1 MTTPLPR
8 TAFPV
13 TRRWTYLDHAGIGP
27 LPAPAVEAMTGYT
40 RDLAAGGRT
49 AVPGHLSRL
58 AGARRSA
65 ARLLGVAP
73 DEVAVVKNTTEG
85 LAFVAAGLP
94 WEEGDRVVV
103 PDGEFPSALYPW
115 LALRDRGVVVDRV
128 RPVGAAGRLPVEL
141 LAEHVRQGPPPRLV
155 ALSWVQYATGWRTDL
170 KALAECC
177 RQVGALLC
185 VDAVQ
190 GLGAIPAAFGEWGVD
205 FAAAGG
211 HKWLLGPQ
219 GVGLLYVRR
228 SRLPLLRPAEPGWNA
243 VAHRGDYADLRLV
256 FDDSAR
262 RLEGGSLNRTG
273 LIGLGASA
281 DLLLDAGIGA
291 VWSHITALGD
301 RACAGLEE
309 VGAEVTSDRS
319 PAGRSG
325 IVRFRVPGADPEGL
339 ARALRERGIVC
350 VARGDGLR
358 ISPHG
363 YTSEEE
369 VDALVGTVA
378 EHRR

>member
-1 MTTPLPR
+1 M
-8 TAFPV
+8 
-13 TRRWTYLDHAGIGP
+13 TRRWAYLDHAGIGP
-27 LPAPAVEAMTGYT
+27 LPDPAVQAMTAYT

-49 AVPGHLSRL
+49 AVPAHLEGL

-65 ARLLGVAP
+65 ARLLGAAP

-85 LAFVAAGLP
+85 LAFVAAGLH

-128 RPVGAAGRLPVEL
+128 HPLGEAGRLPVGL
-141 LAEHVRQGPPPRLV
+141 LAEHLQQEPPPRLV

-170 KALAECC
+170 AALAECC

-190 GLGAIPAAFGEWGVD
+190 GLGAIPARFGEWGVD

-228 SRLPLLRPAEPGWNA
+228 SRLPLLRPSEPGWNA
-243 VAHRGDYADLRLV
+243 VGHRGDYTDLRLV
-256 FDDSAR
+256 FDEGAR

-273 LIGLGASA
+273 MLGLGASA
-281 DLLLDAGIGA
+281 DLLLQAGVGEI
-291 VWSHITALGD
+291 WSHISDLGD
-301 RACAGLEE
+301 RACAGLAEA
-309 VGAEVTSDRS
+309 GAEVTSDRS
-319 PAGRSG
+319 ATGRSG
-325 IVRFRVPGADPEGL
+325 IIRFRVPGADPEGL
-339 ARALRERGIVC
+339 VRALRERGVVC

-363 YTSEEE
+363 YTSTAE
-369 VDALVGTVA
+369 VDAVVEVVA
-378 EHRR
+378 GHRR